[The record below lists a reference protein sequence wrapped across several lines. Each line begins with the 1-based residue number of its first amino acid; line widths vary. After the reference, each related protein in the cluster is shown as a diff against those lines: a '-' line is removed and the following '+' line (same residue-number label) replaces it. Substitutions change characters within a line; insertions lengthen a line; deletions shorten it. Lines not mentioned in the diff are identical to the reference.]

1 MQPLDFLLAR
11 KTVKH
16 YACSSCWGELEMN
29 PDPKQADLYQVTC
42 KKCQDET
49 KGYVTQY
56 YVNRR
61 RSESQFEE
69 VNATHMLMKAGV
81 LENPHAGKS
90 TEQLLKELGF

>member
-1 MQPLDFLLAR
+1 MQPLDFLMAR

-16 YACSSCWGELEMN
+16 YACSNCWGELEMI
-29 PDPKQADLYQVTC
+29 PDEAQPDLYQVKC
-42 KKCQDET
+42 KKCGDET
-49 KGYVTQY
+49 KGYVTQH
-56 YVNRR
+56 YVERR

-81 LENPHAGKS
+81 LDNPLAGKT

>member
-1 MQPLDFLLAR
+1 MEPLDFLLAR

-16 YACSSCWGELEMN
+16 YVCSNCWGELEMA
-29 PDPKQADLYQVTC
+29 PIQGDKFEVTC
-42 KKCQDET
+42 KKCGDET

-61 RSESQFEE
+61 RGESEHEE
-69 VNATHMLMKAGV
+69 VNVRHLLQK
-81 LENPHAGKS
+81 LDIIPNPHKGKS